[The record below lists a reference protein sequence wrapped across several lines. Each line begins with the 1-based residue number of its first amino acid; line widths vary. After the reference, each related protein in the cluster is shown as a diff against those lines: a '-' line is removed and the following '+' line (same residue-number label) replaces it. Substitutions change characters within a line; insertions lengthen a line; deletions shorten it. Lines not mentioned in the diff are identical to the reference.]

1 MSSFPEINKILCPLD
16 LGERCLRVAQEAA
29 YISRATG
36 AELVILN
43 VVNEHLFEDL
53 ERYTGRIKIFNGLT
67 DQAYAALEEDHAEQ
81 LKGLIK
87 ASGLAELSHKSVVA
101 LGVPWEKILET
112 ADEEEVDLIVM
123 GAKGRGSLVKQIR
136 FGSSAEKIFRR
147 SRCRVMFVR

>member
-1 MSSFPEINKILCPLD
+1 MSSFPEIKKILCPLD

-67 DQAYAALEEDHAEQ
+67 DQAYAALEEDHADQ

-87 ASGLAELSHKSVVA
+87 ASGLAELPHKSIVS

-112 ADEEEVDLIVM
+112 ADEEEIDLIVM